1 VTRWLR
7 FVRVVGFLGVFV
19 AGLIAGTTSALVAE
33 HVYDGPAQP
42 RVMAS
47 GHNDL
52 GCGTVPMR
60 GCAPEA
66 QRSYAGLPRGPLAG
80 TASDETSNGLGRRSL
95 PAVDPCF
102 ATNSAGLFGTHSADD
117 LAASAASAGKG
128 EYSAAGHALTKHAGG
143 QRAGTSAFPSLSGNP
158 ANINQV
164 AKAPIDDI
172 LATGR
177 VVTRT
182 HPNHGPIIEVF
193 APDGRGARWYADG
206 RFFGFLEP

>member
-1 VTRWLR
+1 MTARCIR
-7 FVRVVGFLGVFV
+7 FVCFAMSLVWVLLGP
-19 AGLIAGTTSALVAE
+19 TSARATTTTPGSL
-33 HVYDGPAQP
+33 
-42 RVMAS
+42 
-47 GHNDL
+47 
-52 GCGTVPMR
+52 
-60 GCAPEA
+60 
-66 QRSYAGLPRGPLAG
+66 
-80 TASDETSNGLGRRSL
+80 ASDEYDVSASARTVAQDFGTGSAEAVLALSTHPDDESDPVQSLAEGR
-95 PAVDPCF
+95 F
-102 ATNSAGLFGTHSADD
+102 ATNSARFGTHSADD
-117 LAASAASAGKG
+117 LAASAAGAGKG
-128 EYSAAGHALTKHAGG
+128 DYSAAGHALTKHAGG

-164 AKAPIDDI
+164 AQAQIDDI

>member
-1 VTRWLR
+1 MTTTGGHQQRALVLSLLTLLTAVSGVAFGPTIDASATTCPATGTR
-7 FVRVVGFLGVFV
+7 VR
-19 AGLIAGTTSALVAE
+19 AIDHPTSALVAAGE
-33 HVYDGPAQP
+33 PASPVLVGDSGP
-42 RVMAS
+42 
-47 GHNDL
+47 DL
-52 GCGTVPMR
+52 GQLVSATGV
-60 GCAPEA
+60 
-66 QRSYAGLPRGPLAG
+66 
-80 TASDETSNGLGRRSL
+80 
-95 PAVDPCF
+95 
-102 ATNSAGLFGTHSADD
+102 ATNSAGQFGMHTADD
-117 LAASAASAGKG
+117 LAASAAGAGTG
-128 EYSAAGHALTKHAGG
+128 EYFAAGHALTKHAGG

-164 AKAPIDDI
+164 AQAQIDDI